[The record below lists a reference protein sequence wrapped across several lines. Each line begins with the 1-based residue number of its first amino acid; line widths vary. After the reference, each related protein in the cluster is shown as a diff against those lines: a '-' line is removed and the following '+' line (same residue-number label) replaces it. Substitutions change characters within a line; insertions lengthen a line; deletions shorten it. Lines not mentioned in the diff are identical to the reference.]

1 MNLLIKNMSCLSCQ
15 MVVKYELEK
24 LGINLMVVRSGQVEI
39 LEPISILQIENFK
52 LALLKADLELVENPR
67 SLLID
72 KIINV
77 ITDMINYSDSAF
89 KVNFSYYL
97 SRKLN
102 LDYTYMANIFSESQG
117 TTIEQFIIQHK
128 IEKVK
133 QLICSNDLNLTQI
146 SWKLHYSSVAHLST
160 QFKKVTG
167 ITPSQY
173 KHIDRKGTLR
183 PAMCEL

>member
-1 MNLLIKNMSCLSCQ
+1 MHLRIKNMLCVSCN

-24 LGINLMVVRSGQVEI
+24 LGINLMVVKSGQVEI
-39 LEPISILQIENFK
+39 LEPISVLQIANFK
-52 LALLKADLELVENPR
+52 LALLKADLELVENPKN
-67 SLLID
+67 LLID

-77 ITDMINYSDSAF
+77 ISEMINYSDSAF

-97 SRKLN
+97 SKKLN

-117 TTIEQFIIQHK
+117 ITIEQFIIQHK

-133 QLICSNDLNLTQI
+133 QLICCNDLNLTQI

-167 ITPSQY
+167 ITPSQFKY
-173 KHIDRKGTLR
+173 IDCKGGLR